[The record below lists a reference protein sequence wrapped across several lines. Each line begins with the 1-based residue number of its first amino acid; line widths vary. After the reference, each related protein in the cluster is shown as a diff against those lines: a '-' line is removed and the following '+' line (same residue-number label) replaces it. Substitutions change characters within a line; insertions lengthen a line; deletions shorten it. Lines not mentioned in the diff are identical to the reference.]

1 MQWCIRSIRSIWFLV
16 HLVNLVLYMCFLCYK
31 KLKRSTFHFRV
42 VIWHRWVVKLCY
54 KTLCKIVYR
63 PTEILFFFRKKLCV
77 KCNLTGIITL
87 HSFGI
92 VCYCVHITERNTMS
106 NNKTT
111 NNTTPKLTLVSPRY
125 TVSLSESLYSVVY
138 SESAF
143 KGLTQHPCHFHTIQD
158 AQQFIN
164 DQCKPNHPCYIIQV
178 PVVAHT

>member
-1 MQWCIRSIRSIWFLV
+1 MVFGPFGEFGSVYVFF
-16 HLVNLVLYMCFLCYK
+16 VLQKIKEKYFSFQGGDLASVGLSNCATKLC
-31 KLKRSTFHFRV
+31 
-42 VIWHRWVVKLCY
+42 VKLY
-54 KTLCKIVYR
+54 TGPPKYY
-63 PTEILFFFRKKLCV
+63 FFFRKKLCV

-87 HSFGI
+87 HSFGV